1 MMILTLTL
9 SLPPRF
15 SSRRPHFT
23 LPESLVLPPPRR
35 LRPPP
40 TTATATPIEPLVR
53 MSASCPDLAPVLLGY
68 NGDDLWF
75 VVGLVMVGWLPH
87 LLLPRW
93 QHTPRIPLF
102 PVLVHAVVY
111 TFGIVAAM
119 TASTGKA
126 DFNSFEGVHQML
138 SDPNVTLPAWLHYC
152 LADLLIGRWIYLD
165 AMQKDPSMMCYFCLA

>member
-1 MMILTLTL
+1 L
-9 SLPPRF
+9 
-15 SSRRPHFT
+15 
-23 LPESLVLPPPRR
+23 
-35 LRPPP
+35 
-40 TTATATPIEPLVR
+40 
-53 MSASCPDLAPVLLGY
+53 
-68 NGDDLWF
+68 
-75 VVGLVMVGWLPH
+75 
-87 LLLPRW
+87 
-93 QHTPRIPLF
+93 
-102 PVLVHAVVY
+102 VY